1 MSGES
6 SLSWRGSLILPNE
19 LYIGGIFDTV
29 NLVKQDNTHNIR
41 AILTVADV
49 PLRMVNSL
57 RVLPP
62 AFIHKQFVAHDVDEE
77 DLLRFFDDC
86 IEFICEQKSSG
97 GTLVHCMAGIS
108 RSSTVCTAYVMKTRK
123 YGRDKA
129 FYDVVRKAHPCACPN
144 NGFWEQL
151 AEYER
156 ILSAEMEL
164 DMDVQTSKNEF

>member
-41 AILTVADV
+41 
-49 PLRMVNSL
+49 
-57 RVLPP
+57 
-62 AFIHKQFVAHDVDEE
+62 
-77 DLLRFFDDC
+77 
-86 IEFICEQKSSG
+86 
-97 GTLVHCMAGIS
+97 
-108 RSSTVCTAYVMKTRK
+108 AYVMKTRK